1 MAGGEGGNSEADVH
15 HQILGRFIEIAES
28 GTNELTEL
36 KCSREYRMIKDLKL
50 SLTLLWQP

>member
-15 HQILGRFIEIAES
+15 HQILGRFLEIAES
-28 GTNELTEL
+28 GTDELTEL

-50 SLTLLWQP
+50 SLTLL